1 MVPDPRR
8 VTLDMRDTS
17 VIEIDLSAV
26 AHNMRLLRRIVG
38 PACAICPVVKADA
51 YGLGAVRLAKC
62 LLQAGADMLAVYT
75 ADQAAELFGAAVGGE
90 VLVLMPLR
98 DIARAGGLY
107 RALVCGRLHLSV
119 HDARHLEDLIRLSE
133 RYAVSIPVH
142 VEVDTGMSRGGCN
155 LREAPAVLEQI
166 ARHPRLRLAGLYTHF
181 ASAERDEAQT
191 DRQDEL
197 FEQLLREQE
206 AMIGCGCLIHA
217 ANTCATLRH
226 ARHHKS
232 MVRVGLA
239 WAGYGLE
246 AIRGGRIIAEAE
258 QLQPSLTW
266 SSRIVQLK
274 RIEAGTAVGYGS
286 TWTARRTSLIGLV
299 PVGYAD
305 GYPLSL
311 SGRDG
316 AGGGRVAVLLYT
328 PQGCRRAY
336 APVVGAVNMDQITID
351 LTDVASSGTVWAGN
365 LAVGTPVELISAD
378 RDAANHLVK
387 LADAAGTIP
396 YEILCRLSPK
406 IRRIYHEAPAAVE
419 VFAPAAAAV
428 AG

>member
-1 MVPDPRR
+1 VVPETRR

-17 VIEIDLSAV
+17 VLEIDLSAV

-38 PACAICPVVKADA
+38 PACAVCPVVKADA

-75 ADQAAELFGAAVGGE
+75 ADQAAELFGAAVGGD
-90 VLVLMPLR
+90 VLVLMPVR

-107 RALVCGRLHLSV
+107 RA
-119 HDARHLEDLIRLSE
+119 LEDLIRLSE

-155 LREAPAVLEQI
+155 LRDTPAVLEQI

-206 AMIGCGCLIHA
+206 ALIAPGCLVHA

-239 WAGYGLE
+239 WGGYGLE

-258 QLQPSLTW
+258 QLQPCLTW

-286 TWTARRTSLIGLV
+286 TWTARRPSLIGLV

-316 AGGGRVAVLLYT
+316 AGGGRVAVLLDAHR
-328 PQGCRRAY
+328 GCARAY

-351 LTDVASSGTVWAGN
+351 LTDVVSSDAGGARGV
-365 LAVGTPVELISAD
+365 AVGTPVELISAD
-378 RDAANHLVK
+378 REAANHLVR